1 MISGYIEGSQSLV
14 DILSNI
20 LTGKS
25 GVLDLFVNR
34 IFLSMEVK
42 EGFITSFKCNLLNN
56 LEVNNMNKINLLTYC
71 FSEIMDN
78 PSGFFTFSKD
88 KNTGNDYIS
97 LEKELG
103 QDEIVLQATLA
114 NQELKELLK
123 KIISPSAVF
132 RTIANLP
139 PEERDLFEGKNT
151 VEIIGTSK
159 ENIVTTLRKMNA
171 YLVEGKIDIFEF
183 KDETSYYEKELEI
196 DYLMEKI
203 SIDKIN
209 IIAILESMKNSK
221 FSGILRIH
229 LLTSTVDLLYKQ
241 GRLHAVYP
249 VDYDV
254 FDFLL
259 NPTKG
264 STISLVSMNK
274 EALDIYALRYSERRA
289 ISNVSNSYIELSKIF
304 MGLSKE
310 KSSAL
315 LIVSGKKGTILS
327 FFKEGNLLGF
337 IQESEDGKLK
347 YKQNLE
353 LPENFYLS
361 LILKEHDTEN
371 ISALVYLFMINILFG
386 ILLKWAGQKVL
397 SNIMGELL
405 KLDFLKYEEGRIQL
419 KRSPTEEE
427 KLSLIDFLAYLFDM
441 GSYTLGQDKFS
452 QEIEISLHPYKD
464 LFKILNFEEFMTA
477 HRSQ

>member
-25 GVLDLFVNR
+25 GVFDLFVNR
-34 IFLSMEVK
+34 IFLSMKVK
-42 EGFITSFKCNLLNN
+42 EGFIEAFKCNLLSN
-56 LEVNNMNKINLLTYC
+56 LEVSNMNKTNLLIYC

-78 PSGFFTFSKD
+78 PSGFFTFSKE
-88 KNTGNDYIS
+88 NGNENDYIK

-103 QDEIVLQATLA
+103 QDELILQATLA

-132 RTIANLP
+132 RAISNIP
-139 PEERDLFEGKNT
+139 HEDRDLFEGKNT
-151 VEIIGTSK
+151 IEIIGSSPD
-159 ENIVTTLRKMNA
+159 NIVTTLRKMNA

-183 KDETSYYEKELEI
+183 KDEISYYDKDLEI

-209 IIAILESMKNSK
+209 IIAILESMRSSK

-229 LLTSTVDLLYKQ
+229 LFTSTVDLLYKN
-241 GRLHAVYP
+241 GKLHSAYP

-274 EALDIYALRYSERRA
+274 DALDIYALRYSERRA
-289 ISNVSNSYIELSKIF
+289 INNVPNSYIELSKIF

-310 KSSAL
+310 KTSAL
-315 LIVSGKKGTILS
+315 LVINEKKGTTFS

-337 IQESEDGKLK
+337 IQEMEDGKLK

-353 LPENFYLS
+353 LGDKFYTS
-361 LILKEHDTEN
+361 LIIKEYDTEN

-386 ILLKWAGQKVL
+386 ILLKWSGQKVIG
-397 SNIMGELL
+397 NIIGELL

-427 KLSLIDFLAYLFDM
+427 KTNLIDFLAYLFDL
-441 GSYTLGQDKFS
+441 GSYTLGQDKYS
-452 QEIEISLHPYKD
+452 QEIELSLHPYKD

-477 HRSQ
+477 NRQ

>member
-315 LIVSGKKGTILS
+315 LIVSGKKGTMLS

-347 YKQNLE
+347 YKQNLD

-427 KLSLIDFLAYLFDM
+427 KLSLIDFLAYPIP
-441 GSYTLGQDKFS
+441 SVRTNSAKKS
-452 QEIEISLHPYKD
+452 K
-464 LFKILNFEEFMTA
+464 
-477 HRSQ
+477 

>member
-34 IFLSMEVK
+34 IFLSMKVK
-42 EGFITSFKCNLLNN
+42 EGFITAFKCNLLSN
-56 LEVNNMNKINLLTYC
+56 LEVNNMNKTNLLIYC

-88 KNTGNDYIS
+88 NGNENDYIK

-103 QDEIVLQATLA
+103 QDELVLQATLA

-132 RTIANLP
+132 RAISNIP
-139 PEERDLFEGKNT
+139 HEDRDLFEGKNT
-151 VEIIGTSK
+151 IEIIGSSSD
-159 ENIVTTLRKMNA
+159 NIVTTLRKMNA

-183 KDETSYYEKELEI
+183 KDEISYYDKDLEI

-209 IIAILESMKNSK
+209 IIAILESMRSSK

-229 LLTSTVDLLYKQ
+229 LFTSTVDLLYKN
-241 GRLHAVYP
+241 GKLHSAYP

-274 EALDIYALRYSERRA
+274 DALDIYALRYSQRRA
-289 ISNVSNSYIELSKIF
+289 INNVSNSYIELSKIF

-310 KSSAL
+310 KTSAL
-315 LIVSGKKGTILS
+315 LIISEKKGTTFS
-327 FFKEGNLLGF
+327 FFREGNLLGF
-337 IQESEDGKLK
+337 IQELEDGKLK

-353 LPENFYLS
+353 LGDNFYTS
-361 LILKEHDTEN
+361 LVLKDYDTEN

-386 ILLKWAGQKVL
+386 ILLKWSGQKVIG
-397 SNIMGELL
+397 NIIGELL

-419 KRSPTEEE
+419 KRTPTEEE
-427 KLSLIDFLAYLFDM
+427 KVSLVDFLAYLFDL
-441 GSYTLGQDKFS
+441 GSYTLGQDKYS
-452 QEIEISLHPYKD
+452 QEIELSLHPYKD

-477 HRSQ
+477 NRS